1 MTGIGPV
8 TATRPGR
15 KALSGSEGM
24 APKRRHWVPLLAGL
38 ALVGGLLRVHP
49 ALAGTCDPSACL
61 GLGVGD
67 VAEATQPASVD
78 SVAGSATVSG
88 SRSWFF
94 QIKNSST
101 QSATH
106 ASISVQ
112 TGYPVSSFRGV
123 NSVPVST
130 TMPSLDPGQQLEL
143 DLNAL
148 SSTIPVSF
156 SPGFDSSRSMDLG
169 DIPRGGATQS
179 VQIAFT
185 RTDSSACI
193 TNTPGMEGCNFGGDL
208 DTGLAG
214 AAIVGL
220 DRPSNLSQSEGFS
233 STMRSDHATWG
244 LNDPVLGKQYVVTVR
259 IALPDRGVAYHY
271 KPFVG
276 LALSATGPHG
286 CQQDSCVGP
295 TTHVT
300 LPDSTLDGPTPG
312 SGQLAFSVDQPFM
325 WDQGGPPKDR
335 SVRYSGLA
343 EGYWLVAAD
352 GGIFPF
358 GAAGGLG
365 STGGMTLNQ
374 PIVGMAATL
383 HGGGYWLVA
392 ADGGIFP
399 FGDAAGLGSTGN
411 ITLNKPIVG
420 MAAMPDN
427 GGYWLVAAD
436 GGIFPFGDARGYG
449 STGAVKLN
457 KPIVAMAAT
466 ADGGG
471 YWLVASDGGIFP
483 FGDAVGFGSTG
494 SMQLNKPIVGVTA
507 TGDGGGYWLAASDGG
522 IFPFGDATGFG
533 STGAIQLNKPIVGMV
548 ATPDTKGYWLVASDG
563 GIFPFGDATG
573 FGSLGSV
580 KLNKPILGIAAP

>member
-1 MTGIGPV
+1 MTEIGPV
-8 TATRPGR
+8 TVKRLGR
-15 KALSGSEGM
+15 GAIPAHRRIALH
-24 APKRRHWVPLLAGL
+24 RRCRAVLVAAIALL
-38 ALVGGLLRVHP
+38 GGLLPVHP
-49 ALAGTCDPSACL
+49 ALAGTCAPGACL
-61 GLGVGD
+61 GLGVAD
-67 VAEATQPASVD
+67 VAEATQAPSID
-78 SVAGSATVSG
+78 SAAGSQVLNG

-94 QIKNSST
+94 QVKNAST

-112 TGYPVSSFRGV
+112 TGYPPSSFRGV

-156 SPGFDSSRSMDLG
+156 SPGFDSSRVMNPT
-169 DIPRGGATQS
+169 DIPPGGATQS
-179 VQIAFT
+179 VQVAFT

-193 TNTPGMEGCNFGGDL
+193 TNNPGMEGCSFGGDL

-214 AAIVGL
+214 AAVVGL
-220 DRPSNLSQSEGFS
+220 DAPSNLNQSEGFS
-233 STMRSDHATWG
+233 SSMRSDHATWG
-244 LNDPVLGKQYVVTVR
+244 LNDPVLGKQYVVTLR
-259 IALPDRGVAYHY
+259 ISLPDRGVAYHY

-295 TTHVT
+295 TTRVT
-300 LPDSTLDGPTPG
+300 LPDSTLDGPTAG
-312 SGQLAFSVDQPFM
+312 AGQLAFSVDQPFM
-325 WDQGGPPKDR
+325 WDEGGPPRDN
-335 SVRYSGLA
+335 SVRYTGLA
-343 EGYWLVAAD
+343 EGYWLVAGD

-365 STGGMTLNQ
+365 STGGMTLNK
-374 PIVGMAATL
+374 PIVGMAATPD
-383 HGGGYWLVA
+383 GGGYWLVA

-399 FGDAAGLGSTGN
+399 FGDAGGLGSTGN
-411 ITLNKPIVG
+411 IMLNKPIVG

-427 GGYWLVAAD
+427 RGYWLVAAD
-436 GGIFPFGDARGYG
+436 GGMFPFGDARGYG
-449 STGAVKLN
+449 STGAVTLN

-494 SMQLNKPIVGVTA
+494 GMQLNKPIVGIIA
-507 TGDGGGYWLAASDGG
+507 TGDGGGYWLVASDGG

-533 STGAIQLNKPIVGMV
+533 STGGMQLNKPIVGMV
-548 ATPDTKGYWLVASDG
+548 ATPGAKGYWLVASDG